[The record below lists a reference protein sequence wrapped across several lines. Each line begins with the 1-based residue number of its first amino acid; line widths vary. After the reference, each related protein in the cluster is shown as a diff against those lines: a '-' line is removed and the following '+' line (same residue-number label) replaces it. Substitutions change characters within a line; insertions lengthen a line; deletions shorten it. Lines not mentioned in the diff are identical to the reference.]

1 MALLYCIEVKEE
13 AQMLSKVYRQAPVA
27 LRPRIK
33 MLQLIKQGICSTKA
47 LAHRTRVATDS
58 IAQWKKRYAQQGIEA
73 LTEEKRG
80 SYQRGALNAEQ
91 HVVLQKRLSDPKE
104 RFTSY
109 KEAMA
114 WLKETFGLKMNYQ
127 AVNKYVKRNFHTKL
141 KLGRKTHVKKDP
153 TAEATFKKV

>member
-27 LRPRIK
+27 LRPGIK

-47 LAHRTRVATDS
+47 LAQRTRVATDS
-58 IAQWKKRYAQQGIEA
+58 IAQWKKRYAQEGIEA

-91 HVVLQKRLSDPKE
+91 HVCS
-104 RFTSY
+104 
-109 KEAMA
+109 
-114 WLKETFGLKMNYQ
+114 
-127 AVNKYVKRNFHTKL
+127 
-141 KLGRKTHVKKDP
+141 KKDSLILKSALLL
-153 TAEATFKKV
+153 TRKLWLG